1 MYSKL
6 SEIRLSSLFFLW
18 AVIALCDYIHTF
30 LCFLQAPKRY
40 GWRLLNEKVEIIIRI
55 LVGIIPLISL
65 FGLLFFYIDLMNIL
79 IDNGILQRKISFM
92 Q

>member
-1 MYSKL
+1 MK
-6 SEIRLSSLFFLW
+6 
-18 AVIALCDYIHTF
+18 
-30 LCFLQAPKRY
+30 
-40 GWRLLNEKVEIIIRI
+40 KVEIIIRI